1 MRVIILNQNEEL
13 FLQLMIREYPTI
25 PELRYKHNFDQLMI
39 DQFFSFKNDLFMHD
53 NQVLFNKINLF
64 SEDKKPLFYFKN
76 SEFLEEML
84 DIYKFIKGNDN
95 IGFPKNLHN
104 DIINSFI
111 FSEIEGSL
119 AIEGIHSTRKKIEL
133 INKTSYSLLQDN
145 NSIIIKNMIIG
156 YNFILKHEINEIN
169 LYRLYNILSKDCL
182 KKEDILLNN
191 KHYRHS
197 SVEIVDSMQIT
208 IDKGVNS
215 ENIVWMMN
223 DLFKYIYSPKHE
235 FVALVAP
242 YIIHYYFIYLHP
254 YYDYNGRTARVLS
267 FWYSIKHLP
276 HINYL
281 IISEAINKSNK
292 KGYYSA
298 IESSR
303 ETNNDLTYFI
313 KQLASS
319 STNYTK
325 VYFNLNIITD
335 SLLRKGIT
343 VSNSEKNTIKNVLS
357 LSLKQKG
364 YFDWKKY
371 RKYDENN
378 FKKQYY
384 LRLLNALS
392 TYGILD
398 FIHSKG
404 IKLYILNSNNHN
416 LINM

>member
-1 MRVIILNQNEEL
+1 
-13 FLQLMIREYPTI
+13 
-25 PELRYKHNFDQLMI
+25 
-39 DQFFSFKNDLFMHD
+39 
-53 NQVLFNKINLF
+53 
-64 SEDKKPLFYFKN
+64 
-76 SEFLEEML
+76 ML

-156 YNFILKHEINEIN
+156 YNFILKHEINEIKI
-169 LYRLYNILSKDCL
+169 YRSYNILIKDCL

-384 LRLLNALS
+384 LRLLNTLS